1 MRLPLLMLVL
11 VFFAGA
17 CADDSGYSEAPLETV
32 EGLDIDRYL
41 GTWYEIGRL
50 PFRVQEGC
58 VATTATY
65 SRIDTRTIRVLNEC
79 RDERFDGELRSASA
93 KAWVADDDPARLK
106 VQFFWPF
113 RADYW
118 VIALDPGYRWAMVG
132 QPSRKYL
139 WILAREP
146 DMSEAQYRELL
157 ERAAAQ
163 GYDVSRMKR
172 TPQPVD

>member
-1 MRLPLLMLVL
+1 MRLLILSLVL
-11 VFFAGA
+11 FLTG
-17 CADDSGYSEAPLETV
+17 CANGSGRDAVPLETV
-32 EGLDIDRYL
+32 EGLEIDRYL
-41 GTWYEIGRL
+41 GKWYEIGRL

-65 SRIDTRTIRVLNEC
+65 TRIDEKHIRVMNEC
-79 RDERFDGELRSASA
+79 RQERFDGKLRRASA
-93 KAWVADDDPARLK
+93 RAWVAGDDPARLK

-118 VIALDPGYRWAMVG
+118 VIALDPEYRWAMVG

-146 DMSEAQYRELL
+146 QIPEAVYLDLL

-163 GYDVSRMKR
+163 GYDVSRMQR
-172 TPQPVD
+172 TPQPPS

>member
-1 MRLPLLMLVL
+1 MRLLLMTLLVL
-11 VFFAGA
+11 AAG
-17 CADDSGYSEAPLETV
+17 CANDSGGDGVPLDTV

-41 GTWYEIGRL
+41 GKWYEIARL

-65 SRIDTRTIRVLNEC
+65 TRIDAKNIRVVNAC
-79 RDERFDGELRSASA
+79 REERFDGKLRSATA
-93 KAWVADDDPARLK
+93 RAWVAGDDPARLK

-118 VIALDPGYRWAMVG
+118 VIALDPEYRRAMVG
-132 QPSRKYL
+132 LPSRKYL

-146 DMSEAQYRELL
+146 SMSEAQYRGLL
-157 ERAAAQ
+157 ERAAAP
-163 GYDVSRMKR
+163 GYDVSRMQR
-172 TPQPVD
+172 TPQPHT